1 MGPNG
6 IEKNQRRKRDRFRN
20 HPQGRLRSRN
30 IISNT
35 GEAIGNVQSQCLSV
49 PVPLS
54 NDFDDINIAR
64 NENSDEV
71 MSGPCEEAARYTI
84 GNHSRQLNGISD
96 ARVEHLNEDR
106 GLQNVDNS
114 EELRLDADE
123 HADSSC
129 SAFMTAEFIQE
140 ELALKS
146 YGEDVINEYEYELNE
161 ELCVSVEERSQ
172 LLANWQ
178 TV

>member
-1 MGPNG
+1 M
-6 IEKNQRRKRDRFRN
+6 DRFRN

-35 GEAIGNVQSQCLSV
+35 GEAIENIQNQCLSV

-54 NDFDDINIAR
+54 NACDDINIAR

-71 MSGPCEEAARYTI
+71 MSCQCEAARYTI

-96 ARVEHLNEDR
+96 TRVEHLNEDR

-123 HADSSC
+123 HADSSS

-146 YGEDVINEYEYELNE
+146 YGEDVINEYEYELDD
-161 ELCVSVEERSQ
+161 ELCVSVEDKRLFEGASFSPDDFTIDRRQ
-172 LLANWQ
+172 LGIY
-178 TV
+178 